1 MFCLCLIITMGRNK
15 CVFSR
20 KWLSHNNYSWVRE
33 CKEDKYKAL
42 CTVCNKTFNIG
53 GMGESALKS
62 HMKSEKHKSNQ
73 ASTSGVQIKSFLAA
87 KPPANDILSNDNT
100 SCGSGPGSDNASELT
115 IVPPPQQAQV
125 AQSSAQ
131 GQSRISTYL
140 SKDDVLK
147 AEILWTLTAHN
158 SYKSNENVGNVLQ
171 AMFTDSE
178 IAAKFSCGEKKLL
191 TCQCLAWLNILWNF

>member
-1 MFCLCLIITMGRNK
+1 
-15 CVFSR
+15 
-20 KWLSHNNYSWVRE
+20 
-33 CKEDKYKAL
+33 
-42 CTVCNKTFNIG
+42 
-53 GMGESALKS
+53 MGESALKS

-87 KPPANDILSNDNT
+87 KPPANDIQPNDNT

-115 IVPPPQQAQV
+115 IVPPPQKAQF

-147 AEILWTLTAHN
+147 AEILWTLQSMTAHN

-171 AMFTDSE
+171 AMFPDSE
-178 IAAKFSCGEKKLL
+178 IAAKFSCGEKKTAYMSVFGLAEHFMELL
-191 TCQCLAWLNILWNF
+191 KKEVSGCFVILFDESLNKRHSNSKWIFT